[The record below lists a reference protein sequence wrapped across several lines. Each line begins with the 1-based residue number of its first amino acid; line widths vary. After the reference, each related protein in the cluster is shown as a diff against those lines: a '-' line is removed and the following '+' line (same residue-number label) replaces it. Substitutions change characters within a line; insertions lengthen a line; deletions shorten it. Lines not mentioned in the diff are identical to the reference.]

1 MEKIVTIRLEDS
13 YTEKEFQE
21 MLLRR
26 GKTEEEYIEICQ
38 EQIAEAFER
47 TTSSKIQSVE
57 VKIIDTGTLKKT
69 RIYND

>member
-1 MEKIVTIRLEDS
+1 MEKIVTIKLMDS
-13 YTEKEFQE
+13 YTEEEFQE

>member
-1 MEKIVTIRLEDS
+1 MEKIVTIKLMDS
-13 YTEKEFQE
+13 YTEEEFQE

-38 EQIAEAFER
+38 EQIVEAFER

>member
-1 MEKIVTIRLEDS
+1 MEKIVTIKLMDS
-13 YTEKEFQE
+13 YTEEEFQE

-47 TTSSKIQSVE
+47 TTISKIQSVE

>member
-1 MEKIVTIRLEDS
+1 MEKIVIIKLKDS
-13 YTEKEFQE
+13 DTEEEFQE

-47 TTSSKIQSVE
+47 TTISKIQSVE